1 MRRIVGVVTVAVLF
15 VSGCTS
21 GPNLPT
27 PGPGLSPR
35 CAAMLDEFDRAKAN
49 ATASPSNDTKTAL
62 QDAQGKLFASG
73 CLKS

>member
-1 MRRIVGVVTVAVLF
+1 MNRIAGLVTVAVIF
-15 VSGCTS
+15 VSGCTA

-49 ATASPSNDTKTAL
+49 ATASPSDDTKAAL
-62 QDAQGKLFASG
+62 KAAQGELFASG